1 MDNSGYLSILAMT
14 SLLYYQRYACL
25 QEQTMARSKL
35 TFSKILDSL
44 PKDVDSRSIVVS
56 NKPAGGQDRLLSS
69 LKGVAFQNVGLQ
81 YDEVAPLLLFRI
93 LT

>member
-1 MDNSGYLSILAMT
+1 MS
-14 SLLYYQRYACL
+14 
-25 QEQTMARSKL
+25 ARADHGTL
-35 TFSKILDSL
+35 ETDVSKILDSL